1 MQQQSHFSL
10 LVSLD
15 MAAMIKK
22 EMSIGENQGLDESEI
37 INGIAKALGHTPEYI
52 QEHFLALMELPS
64 KAIGIIKTEGVKPYV
79 VLSVWKKTHNNPTE
93 TIKRLSSAIDYA
105 KKEGAKEILLKHLK
119 N

>member
-1 MQQQSHFSL
+1 MQQQSHFSS

-15 MAAMIKK
+15 VAAMIKK
-22 EMSIGENQGLDESEI
+22 EMSIGENQGLDENEI

-64 KAIGIIKTEGVKPYV
+64 KAIGIIRTEAVKPYV
-79 VLSVWKKTHNNPTE
+79 VLSVWKRTHHNPTE

-105 KKEGAKEILLKHLK
+105 KKAGAKETLLKHLK